1 MEKNTTSFPGKERA
15 LGTRLRR
22 FGSFLVSPTDGI
34 RFKPFNSWI
43 RNRIFAIALAL
54 HKLTSTFYV
63 IITHTCNYDYSLG
76 NFRKFQFNVSESNE
90 PVRSKWPGEWDA
102 FLKKNK
108 NKACLNSPFFF
119 RNFWLQLNM
128 WFPNYDSIPIQVNFH
143 RLTSSY
149 ARLSVHCTQTS
160 ALLYILF
167 KIQSALSKTDKLRD
181 CRCATLRLVLQP
193 EDS

>member
-43 RNRIFAIALAL
+43 RHRIFAIALAL

-119 RNFWLQLNM
+119 SQFL
-128 WFPNYDSIPIQVNFH
+128 
-143 RLTSSY
+143 
-149 ARLSVHCTQTS
+149 A
-160 ALLYILF
+160 
-167 KIQSALSKTDKLRD
+167 
-181 CRCATLRLVLQP
+181 ATKHMISQLRLNTNSGKFPPSNILLRPSVRTLHANLGFALHTFQNTV
-193 EDS
+193 SSL